1 MNHYDV
7 IVVGSGVGGGMVAR
21 RLSEAGAKVLL
32 LERGQPVPREDS
44 NWSVEKVFFQK
55 IYKSRETWLDQK
67 GSPFDPGMYYNVGGM
82 TKFYGGAMFRLRE
95 QDFEDVEHAEGLS
108 PSWPITYSDLAPYY
122 QQAERLFRVHGDES
136 GDKTAPQRTSPF
148 PFQAVESSPDVARM
162 AKNFQRQGLSPSAL
176 PLAVFSAGAGNCILC
191 KTCDGFPCRI
201 GQKGDA
207 EQCGVVPALATGNTT
222 LLTGAF
228 ARRLILS
235 PDARKITGVEVERD
249 GEVTT
254 FVAPLI
260 VVSCNAV
267 NSAALLLRSATTH
280 AESGASNS
288 SGVVGRNYMT
298 HNQSAVMGVSHRV
311 NTSVFQKTIAINDW
325 YFGDNAFPW
334 PMGQLQMLGKLQ
346 GGMLSANIPL
356 LPKWFSNKLAQHS
369 MDFIAL
375 SEDLPDPDN
384 RVTLDG
390 GTIKLSVKLNNMQ
403 AHRQLLVRAK
413 KALRAAGYP
422 VILTK
427 SLFSHSTVHQCGT
440 VRMGNDPSKA
450 AIDGYCRSFDHDNLF
465 VVDASFFPS
474 SAAVNPALTIAA
486 QALRSADHILKKDF
500 HLTA

>member
-1 MNHYDV
+1 MNGYDV

-44 NWSVEKVFFQK
+44 NWSVEKVFFER
-55 IYKSRETWLDQK
+55 IYKSPETWLDQR
-67 GSPFDPGMYYNVGGM
+67 GSSFDPGMYYNVGGM

-95 QDFEDVEHAEGLS
+95 RDFEGVEHAEGLS
-108 PSWPITYSDLAPYY
+108 PSWPISYSDLAPYY
-122 QQAERLFRVHGDES
+122 DEAERLFRVHGNEN
-136 GDKTAPQRTSPF
+136 GDRTAPKRTSPF
-148 PFQAVESSPDVARM
+148 PFQAVESSPEVARM

-176 PLAVFSAGAGNCILC
+176 PLAVFSGGAGDCILC

-207 EQCGVVPALATGNTT
+207 ELCGVVPALATGNTT
-222 LLTGAF
+222 LLAGAF

-235 PDARKITGVEVERD
+235 PDGRKVTGVEVERN

-254 FVAPLI
+254 FVAPLF

-267 NSAALLLRSATTH
+267 NSAALLLRSATTK

-298 HNQSAVMGVSHRV
+298 HNQSAVMGVSPRV

-356 LPKWFSNKLAQHS
+356 LPRWFSKKLAQHS

-384 RVTLDG
+384 RVTIDG
-390 GTIKLSVKLNNMQ
+390 EKIKLSVKLNNMQ
-403 AHRQLLVRAK
+403 AHHQLVLRAR

-422 VILTK
+422 IILTK

-450 AIDGYCRSFDHDNLF
+450 AIDSYCRSFDHDNLF
-465 VVDASFFPS
+465 IVDASFFPS

-486 QALRSADHILKKDF
+486 QALRSADHMLQQHS
-500 HLTA
+500 HLPA